1 MTRAVV
7 DFVITEHP
15 AALTRPL
22 QRHFEAIRT
31 RLEQLVGA
39 TVRSRPYVEAGHFA
53 DAAAVVL
60 SGSFAPW
67 SLHDPA
73 ALTRLGTSLGRFDGA
88 VLGICAGM
96 QLQMMFA
103 GGTIAQRERP
113 AVGYA
118 PIDVLDQNC
127 LLGGLGVAVDV
138 YEHHSFNVLAVPE
151 GFVALARSG
160 DCAVEAVAALER
172 RWWGTQFHPERFDVQ
187 HPAGAQ
193 VLRNFFMLAG
203 LST

>member
-1 MTRAVV
+1 MQL
-7 DFVITEHP
+7 E
-15 AALTRPL
+15 
-22 QRHFEAIRT
+22 
-31 RLEQLVGA
+31 RLAGV
-39 TVRSRPYVEAGHFA
+39 TVRSRPYVEADEFSA
-53 DAAAVVL
+53 AAAVVL

-67 SLHDPA
+67 ALHDWA
-73 ALTRLGTSLGRFDGA
+73 ALTRFGSNLGRFDGP

-118 PIDVLDQNC
+118 TIDVLDQDG
-127 LLGGLGVAVDV
+127 LLGGLGLAADV
-138 YEHHSFNVLAVPE
+138 YEHHAFNVLAAPE
-151 GFVALARSG
+151 GFVVLARSG
-160 DCAVEAVAALER
+160 DCAVEAIAAPER
-172 RWWGTQFHPERFDVQ
+172 RWWGTQFHPERFDER

-203 LST
+203 LAA